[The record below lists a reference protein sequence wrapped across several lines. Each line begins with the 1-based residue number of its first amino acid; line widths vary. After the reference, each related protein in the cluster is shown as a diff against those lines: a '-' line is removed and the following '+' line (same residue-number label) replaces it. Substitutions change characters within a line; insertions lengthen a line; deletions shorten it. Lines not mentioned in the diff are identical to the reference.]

1 MPMIWEANLGDGV
14 CANYTYVI
22 DILTQK
28 EHTTNMTEDNK
39 RGFIQTRLDSLH
51 EIDNNIVKL
60 LDGIGSIFDT
70 YIEPSK
76 QDVQDL
82 ATTKE
87 KFIDGTKR
95 IYSLL
100 GSIAIGLRKEV
111 KIMDENIGVY
121 DKNDENVMILPI
133 SIDQKHTSLGRDR
146 LEKEVKNMQ
155 EIVKIDN
162 ADGQVKVEEK
172 DVSEVRRD
180 GQEEAKD
187 EVSAPL
193 EEEVNDNDMT
203 VD

>member
-14 CANYTYVI
+14 CAKYTYVI

-28 EHTTNMTEDNK
+28 EHTTSMTEENK

-51 EIDNNIVKL
+51 EIDNNIVEL

-193 EEEVNDNDMT
+193 EGEVNDNDMT

>member
-1 MPMIWEANLGDGV
+1 
-14 CANYTYVI
+14 
-22 DILTQK
+22 
-28 EHTTNMTEDNK
+28 
-39 RGFIQTRLDSLH
+39 
-51 EIDNNIVKL
+51 
-60 LDGIGSIFDT
+60 
-70 YIEPSK
+70 
-76 QDVQDL
+76 
-82 ATTKE
+82 
-87 KFIDGTKR
+87 
-95 IYSLL
+95 
-100 GSIAIGLRKEV
+100 
-111 KIMDENIGVY
+111 MDENIGVY

-193 EEEVNDNDMT
+193 EGEVNDNDMT

>member
-1 MPMIWEANLGDGV
+1 
-14 CANYTYVI
+14 
-22 DILTQK
+22 
-28 EHTTNMTEDNK
+28 MTEENK
-39 RGFIQTRLDSLH
+39 TGFIQTRLDSLH

-87 KFIDGTKR
+87 KFINGTKR

-187 EVSAPL
+187 EVTPL
-193 EEEVNDNDMT
+193 EGEVNDNDMT

>member
-1 MPMIWEANLGDGV
+1 
-14 CANYTYVI
+14 
-22 DILTQK
+22 
-28 EHTTNMTEDNK
+28 MTEDNK

-193 EEEVNDNDMT
+193 EGEVNDNDMT